1 MIEIIRINQPDELNS
16 IFRQIYEEAFPTD
29 ERRDWRQM
37 NELLTNPYFCFN
49 GIYNEQKVVG
59 LQTIWNLGEFH
70 FMEHFAILDSER
82 GKGYGSQVLHQI
94 LNNISTRLILEVESS
109 NSHSCL
115 KRIEFYERMKFMLSE
130 GVYYQPPYSEGKNK
144 VKMKLMSNPEGILK
158 EDFATIQNRIYE
170 IVYQYHL
177 KSLVN

>member
-115 KRIEFYERMKFMLSE
+115 KRIAFYERLNFKISDGEYF
-130 GVYYQPPYSEGKNK
+130 QPPYSTEKNK
-144 VKMKLMSNPEGILK
+144 VRMKLMSNPEGILPD
-158 EDFATIQNRIYE
+158 DFTAIQYRIHE
-170 IVYQYHL
+170 VVYQSHT
-177 KSLVN
+177 